1 MSDENCSSASR
12 WPMVIQLIFF
22 RVSFLL
28 PLMIGSSQMFL
39 YVWKKSLDVILLQHK
54 GSGILWNLQIKPTLP
69 NFGFLFSKEL
79 IRPLQPFLR

>member
-28 PLMIGSSQMFL
+28 PLMIGSSQMFFIRMEE
-39 YVWKKSLDVILLQHK
+39 VI
-54 GSGILWNLQIKPTLP
+54 GG
-69 NFGFLFSKEL
+69 GF
-79 IRPLQPFLR
+79 IVAQR

>member
-28 PLMIGSSQMFL
+28 PLMIGSSQMFFIRMEE
-39 YVWKKSLDVILLQHK
+39 VIGRDFIAHK

-69 NFGFLFSKEL
+69 NFGFSLAKN
-79 IRPLQPFLR
+79 